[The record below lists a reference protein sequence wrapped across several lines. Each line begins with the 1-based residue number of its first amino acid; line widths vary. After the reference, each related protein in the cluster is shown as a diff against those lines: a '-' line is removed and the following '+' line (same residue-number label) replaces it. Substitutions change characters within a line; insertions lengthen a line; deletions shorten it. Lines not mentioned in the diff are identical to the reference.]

1 MSNWDDTKDFV
12 IIGGGAGALC
22 AALAARE
29 AGAEVLVIEKEPM
42 IGGSSALS
50 GGTMWVPGNAL
61 MREEGIP
68 DSIEEGR
75 KYLDACVPD
84 DSRATSRT
92 RIAAYLAQGP
102 RMIDLLRRSGIPLNR
117 VEGYADYY
125 AELPG
130 ANTRGR
136 SVQCDTFDFT
146 ELGDFRTKIFNL
158 APVTAYV
165 QEFPQLALMF
175 RTWRGF
181 STFLRVAARTAW
193 ARVRKRPIAA
203 NGAALVGRLLH
214 TVLKS
219 GVGIWTESP
228 VKDILVEDGRVA
240 GVMVL
245 HEGEEVTIRALR
257 GALIASG
264 GFARNLEM
272 RKRYGRQPA
281 SLDWTFANPGETGDV
296 IEMAMRL
303 GAATE
308 LMDEAIWIPMTLSP
322 LGPMY
327 LEYERGKPH
336 SILVD
341 GDGQRYIDEGGPY
354 MTFGQIVHDLVKQ
367 GKKAIPSWLILDS
380 GHRSRYTF
388 GLQFPGRTPEDWV
401 TSGFMKRG
409 STVEELAKSCGIEPR
424 ALAETVKRF
433 NQFAVSGVD
442 LDFNRGGTLFSR
454 NAGDP
459 SNKPNP
465 SLGAIEKGPF
475 YAVAVYPGDLGT
487 FGGILTDEHA
497 RVQREDGSVIE
508 GLYATGNATAPVMG
522 RTYPCTGASIAS
534 TMIFGMVAAQHA
546 LGQVATDAAA
556 PRRAAG

>member
-1 MSNWDDTKDFV
+1 MTDWSDTKDFV

-22 AALAARE
+22 AALAARS

-42 IGGSSALS
+42 IGGNSALS

-61 MREEGIP
+61 MREAGIP

-117 VEGYADYY
+117 VERYADYY

-130 ANTRGR
+130 ASTRGR

-146 ELGDFRTKIFNL
+146 ELGDYRTRIFNL

-175 RTWRGF
+175 RTLRGF
-181 STFLRVAARTAW
+181 STFVRVGARTAW
-193 ARVRKRPIAA
+193 ARIRKRPIAA

-214 TVLKS
+214 AVLKS
-219 GVGIWTESP
+219 GAHIWTESP
-228 VKDILVEDGRVA
+228 VRDILVEDGRVA

-245 HEGEEVTIRALR
+245 HEGKEVTIRARR
-257 GALIASG
+257 GVLIASG

-281 SLDWTFANPGETGDV
+281 SLDWTFANPGETGDFV
-296 IEMAMRL
+296 EVAMRL

-354 MTFGQIVHDLVKQ
+354 MSFGQIVHDRVKQ
-367 GKKAIPSWLILDS
+367 GKRAIPSWLILDS
-380 GHRSRYTF
+380 RHRNRYTF
-388 GLQFPGRTPEDWV
+388 GLQFPGRTPEGWI
-401 TSGFMKRG
+401 TGGFMKRG

-424 ALAETVKRF
+424 ALAETVRRF
-433 NQFAVSGVD
+433 NQFAVTGVD

-459 SNKPNP
+459 SNRPNP
-465 SLGAIEKGPF
+465 GLGPIGKGPF

-487 FGGILTDEHA
+487 FGGILTDEYA

-522 RTYPCTGASIAS
+522 RRYPCTGASIAS

-546 LGQVATDAAA
+546 LGQVATDDAA
-556 PRRAAG
+556 PRAAG